1 MEKMFGPA
9 YAGDPGVPHSGK
21 DGFANLFWGCVTF
34 AAISWFNPYYWQY
47 TNCYNWHDLAMV
59 CENHRMKKAIKENK
73 LYEPLWNEYMP
84 KLVRDSYFQNWPD
97 YFP

>member
-21 DGFANLFWGCVTF
+21 ERFATLFWGCVAF
-34 AAISWFNPYYWQY
+34 SAVSYLNPYYWQY
-47 TNCYNWHDLAMV
+47 TNSYNWHDLAMV
-59 CENHRMKKAIKENK
+59 CENHRFKKAMKENK
-73 LYEPLWNEYMP
+73 PYEPLWNEFMP
-84 KLVRDSYFQNWPD
+84 KLVRDCYYQNWAD